1 MVVEIKNQ
9 KGSYSDIGA
18 ILFENKQSVNTHFN
32 KIFQVA
38 FGNNIDHEYNN
49 YVSKKEDQY
58 GSDNKT
64 IFEIDDAKV
73 DDKKNIKND
82 ENESDVKDED
92 NINPEEDRVAEEVMP
107 TVEEML
113 LEELANDVNV
123 PVNVVAQQ
131 GSQVEVVVVATDV
144 SNQKHS
150 KSATTEMH
158 QDGSNKATL
167 IDNSASK
174 KGKHDPKAAA
184 SANNQ
189 NHVSHNTEPKN
200 NLILDGGQQSSGS
213 EDQQSKSKTNIDF
226 VEISK
231 QNARVEAEAEKTFSE
246 SLKVVVPVESKG
258 SKDMVFK
265 SDQPVH
271 MIVSGS
277 TAVDAT
283 IKSTGIANI
292 QNEPSTQSIENV
304 ERIVKGAKMSMA
316 RGNTRVEI
324 RLDPPSLGPL
334 IITMKSSRTG
344 IEVQI
349 IATTSEAKQMLDQN
363 KDILHTALE
372 AQGLQSVK
380 VNVQVSVDIN
390 DEHATDQ
397 FDQQTDKDK
406 KRDFEENLSAFF
418 NDEQDENN
426 LLLEGQLPVDENSLV
441 AHVQSGNWQALEFGS
456 VDFTV

>member
-1 MVVEIKNQ
+1 VVVEIKNQ

-18 ILFENKQSVNTHFN
+18 ILFENKQSVNTHFDE
-32 KIFQVA
+32 IFQVA
-38 FGNNIDHEYNN
+38 FGNNMVHEYDN

-58 GSDNKT
+58 GSGNKI
-64 IFEIDDAKV
+64 IFEIDGA
-73 DDKKNIKND
+73 
-82 ENESDVKDED
+82 DVKDED
-92 NINPEEDRVAEEVMP
+92 NINPEEESVAEELMP

-113 LEELANDVNV
+113 LEELANNVNV

-131 GSQVEVVVVATDV
+131 GSQVEVVVVGTDV

-150 KSATTEMH
+150 KSASTEMH
-158 QDGSNKATL
+158 PDGSNKAPL
-167 IDNSASK
+167 IDNGVSK
-174 KGKHDPKAAA
+174 DGKHDSKAAA

-189 NHVSHNTEPKN
+189 NHVSNNTEPKN

-231 QNARVEAEAEKTFSE
+231 QNARVEAETEKTFSE

-258 SKDMVFK
+258 SQDMVVK

-271 MIVSGS
+271 TIVSGS

-304 ERIVKGAKMSMA
+304 ERIVKGAKMSVA

-334 IITMKSSRTG
+334 IITMKASRTG
-344 IEVQI
+344 IEVQM
-349 IATTSEAKQMLDQN
+349 IASTSEAKQMLDQN
-363 KDILHTALE
+363 KEILHTALE

-406 KRDFEENLSAFF
+406 DGDFEENLSAFF

-426 LLLEGQLPVDENSLV
+426 PLLEGQLPVDESSLV
-441 AHVQSGNWQALEFGS
+441 AHVQSGDWQALEFGS